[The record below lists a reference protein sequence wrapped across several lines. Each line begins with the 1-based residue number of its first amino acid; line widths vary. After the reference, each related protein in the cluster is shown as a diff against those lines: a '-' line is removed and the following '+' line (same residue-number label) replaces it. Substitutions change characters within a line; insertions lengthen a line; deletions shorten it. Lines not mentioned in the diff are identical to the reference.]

1 MRLVVILISFIFAVV
16 AYSQNFT
23 YSGYVYGS
31 DGVGIANVP
40 VKVYKRTTPNLAGFT
55 SQTNYNGHSYYRST
69 TSTTWTAAKAAC
81 EAMNGH
87 LATISNSAENSFLFN
102 TWPSGWFGYY
112 QDKTGAFY
120 SEPYGGW
127 RWTDNYVETG
137 QVANYDALNY
147 SSGTTMTDSRSG
159 INATLYNSPPLTT
172 GGGRYLTFNGTA
184 KYGIT
189 SNLASKFGSSEV
201 VTIMMWIYPTGN
213 GVVLSELGVQ
223 NSNSGWHESVIEI
236 TGGNT
241 LRVGFWN
248 GTGITQLSTG
258 ITLNAWNLVGLTYD
272 GSTMTG
278 YRNGVSFGSVSF
290 NREAAHN
297 WGGGEHF
304 AFGLNDFTN
313 MGHGGYGNF
322 LMGNLQIYNAS
333 LNSDEMN
340 RCYMSSAWRFGV
352 TPFNN
357 WNPGEPNNA
366 GGEDYAQFVS
376 SGLWN
381 DLPDWFSL
389 PYVIEFDYV
398 VTYSAWVLE
407 TTVYTDAAGRY
418 VISQPTNPSVER
430 YIELSSIPVATVNS
444 QQAKAPYPVILGSQ
458 QVDSKNWYLWD
469 VNNDGRVNVTD
480 SYYLHAIVSGRFTS
494 FATGL
499 PVYRLFTPAQ
509 FNVINGAVSDQ
520 RVSNPGVQTFTI
532 SSPASGGTSN
542 FYLFRTGYP
551 N

>member
-1 MRLVVILISFIFAVV
+1 
-16 AYSQNFT
+16 
-23 YSGYVYGS
+23 
-31 DGVGIANVP
+31 
-40 VKVYKRTTPNLAGFT
+40 
-55 SQTNYNGHSYYRST
+55 
-69 TSTTWTAAKAAC
+69 
-81 EAMNGH
+81 
-87 LATISNSAENSFLFN
+87 
-102 TWPSGWFGYY
+102 
-112 QDKTGAFY
+112 
-120 SEPYGGW
+120 
-127 RWTDNYVETG
+127 
-137 QVANYDALNY
+137 
-147 SSGTTMTDSRSG
+147 
-159 INATLYNSPPLTT
+159 
-172 GGGRYLTFNGTA
+172 
-184 KYGIT
+184 
-189 SNLASKFGSSEV
+189 
-201 VTIMMWIYPTGN
+201 
-213 GVVLSELGVQ
+213 
-223 NSNSGWHESVIEI
+223 
-236 TGGNT
+236 
-241 LRVGFWN
+241 
-248 GTGITQLSTG
+248 
-258 ITLNAWNLVGLTYD
+258 
-272 GSTMTG
+272 
-278 YRNGVSFGSVSF
+278 
-290 NREAAHN
+290 
-297 WGGGEHF
+297 
-304 AFGLNDFTN
+304 
-313 MGHGGYGNF
+313 
-322 LMGNLQIYNAS
+322 
-333 LNSDEMN
+333 
-340 RCYMSSAWRFGV
+340 V